1 MDINYAKVPVPY
13 MINPVRRYIEH
24 GSPVG
29 DFLTALIQNNLM
41 LAVFKA
47 DDKNLPALR
56 DWMLFLHWE
65 APGECHGSPEKMRA
79 WIKRGGLAGAER
91 AA

>member
-1 MDINYAKVPVPY
+1 MDIDYTKIPVPR
-13 MINPVRRYIEH
+13 MADSVRRYIEH
-24 GSPVG
+24 GQPVG
-29 DFLTALIQNNLM
+29 DFLTAMIQNNLM
-41 LAVFKA
+41 LAIFKA

-79 WIKRGGLAGAER
+79 WIERGGLRGKR
-91 AA
+91 AS